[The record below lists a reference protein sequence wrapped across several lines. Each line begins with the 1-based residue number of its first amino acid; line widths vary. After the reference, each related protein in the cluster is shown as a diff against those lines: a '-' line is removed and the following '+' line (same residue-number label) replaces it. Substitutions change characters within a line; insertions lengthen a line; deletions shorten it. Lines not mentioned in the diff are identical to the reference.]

1 MISSYQ
7 EPALV
12 LGALTAAVG
21 LPSVVPDPEL
31 HSSLLDFELA
41 MQVHKI
47 SIDGRH
53 SVGIKAKDNERPH
66 DIKREDLDMDVV

>member
-7 EPALV
+7 KPALV
-12 LGALTAAVG
+12 LGALTTAVG
-21 LPSVVPDPEL
+21 LPSVVQDSEL

-41 MQVHKI
+41 WQI

-53 SVGIKAKDNERPH
+53 SVGIKAKDNERRH
-66 DIKREDLDMDVV
+66 DIKREDIDMDVVWI